1 MFRGRRIHAR
11 CSGRSADGRAAAGGR
26 YLRPPSHSS
35 MTRGA
40 LSSFLS
46 DLSDAESAYL
56 GGTVLA
62 LLVVCGAHREPN
74 LSLIIVFSYC
84 D

>member
-1 MFRGRRIHAR
+1 
-11 CSGRSADGRAAAGGR
+11 
-26 YLRPPSHSS
+26 

>member
-1 MFRGRRIHAR
+1 MRAVPGAARTVARRA
-11 CSGRSADGRAAAGGR
+11 
-26 YLRPPSHSS
+26 LPPSSVAFS

-62 LLVVCGAHREPN
+62 LLVVCGAHRAPN